1 MQICYVYVSMCSSRC
16 VGVCQCVHPGVA
28 GAYSLCVCVS
38 VLNQVWQAH
47 IHYICVYVSEFNQVW
62 QVSVCGRCL
71 FFRCVSVCSTRC
83 GRCLFIRCAC
93 VSVFN
98 QVQQMFGHLMESKL
112 QYHEPERFWSVFRLW
127 GQTINVREQQDAFD
141 FFQAFTDQIDEHM
154 KVSCW
159 LCYFSARA
167 WHLIRSLVKPCCN
180 LLSMKGL

>member
-1 MQICYVYVSMCSSRC
+1 MAVVCLL
-16 VGVCQCVHPGVA
+16 GVCVCECVQPGVA
-28 GAYSLCVCVS
+28 GVYSLG
-38 VLNQVWQAH
+38 
-47 IHYICVYVSEFNQVW
+47 
-62 QVSVCGRCL
+62 GR
-71 FFRCVSVCSTRC
+71 VSVCSAVCVFIRCMSVCSSRC
-83 GRCLFIRCAC
+83 GRCLFIRCVC

-98 QVQQMFGHLMESKL
+98 QVQQVFGHLMESKL